1 MRIMH
6 ATECSFGVILV
17 IRVGFDI
24 RVLITE
30 SEINSDE
37 INSSM

>member
-1 MRIMH
+1 MRIMR
-6 ATECSFGVILV
+6 ATERSFGVILV

-37 INSSM
+37 TRVCE